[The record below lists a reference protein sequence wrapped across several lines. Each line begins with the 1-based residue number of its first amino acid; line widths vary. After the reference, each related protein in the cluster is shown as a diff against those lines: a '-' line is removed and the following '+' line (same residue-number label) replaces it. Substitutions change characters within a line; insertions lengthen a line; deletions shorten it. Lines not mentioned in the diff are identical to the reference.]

1 MHLKNLKEI
10 IPVVLIFTGS
20 VLLTFFMH
28 TSGIFGFLEM
38 KLYDFRFSLRGA
50 ISGTPLYS
58 KTKLPSEE
66 YFVDNNNNNKY
77 DKDIDTFNLE
87 GYGCWDVEQCATKCD
102 DEKAAYIF
110 QPKNLRLVI
119 GAACIDQ

>member
-1 MHLKNLKEI
+1 
-10 IPVVLIFTGS
+10 
-20 VLLTFFMH
+20 MH

-66 YFVDNNNNNKY
+66 YFVDNNNNNNNNN
-77 DKDIDTFNLE
+77 TNN
-87 GYGCWDVEQCATKCD
+87 
-102 DEKAAYIF
+102 
-110 QPKNLRLVI
+110 KNNNNNKMNIRMGMTIEVTIKVQIKVKSAL
-119 GAACIDQ
+119 G